1 MSDMKYDAIINSG
14 IKIVERIPIPPE
26 LIPKDAQVEI
36 AAKVKQILY
45 YELIISNIISFPYL
59 QYIIVVLLS

>member
-36 AAKVKQILY
+36 AAKVR
-45 YELIISNIISFPYL
+45 
-59 QYIIVVLLS
+59 

>member
-36 AAKVKQILY
+36 AAKVLNRCPPVY
-45 YELIISNIISFPYL
+45 LMLGAVIISKS
-59 QYIIVVLLS
+59 